1 MDIKDEIL
9 KLQKSRLLRNTD
21 EVNDFELAIENIV
34 SQKDVKLIK
43 DLCSGFDDQTED
55 HEVMFGLVHAI
66 EDFEGEEGLLE
77 MIQAISSM
85 LPHAKEWAT
94 ILNYRI
100 LNHEPSRT
108 LYINVLKK
116 VDKSVKDI
124 AVGILEEVKAEDPT
138 RFENSVNKVL
148 VAIK

>member
-1 MDIKDEIL
+1 MDIKTEIF
-9 KLQKSRLLRNTD
+9 KLQKNRLLRNST
-21 EVNDFELAIENIV
+21 EVNEFESAIENII
-34 SQKDVKLIK
+34 SLKDVKLVK

-77 MIQAISSM
+77 MTNAIPSM

-100 LNHEPSRT
+100 LNHEPSRK
-108 LYINVLKK
+108 LYVNVLKK
-116 VDKSVKDI
+116 VNKSVKDI
-124 AVGILEEVKAEDPT
+124 VIGILKNIKLEDLA
-138 RFENSVNKVL
+138 RFENSVNEVL
-148 VAIK
+148 SSIK

>member
-1 MDIKDEIL
+1 MNIKDEIL
-9 KLQKSRLLRNTD
+9 KLQKSRLLRD
-21 EVNDFELAIENIV
+21 KLEVNDFESAIQNIV
-34 SQKDVKLIK
+34 SLNDARLIK

-55 HEVMFGLVHAI
+55 HEAMFGLVHAI

-77 MIQAISSM
+77 MAKSIPSM

-100 LNHEPSRT
+100 LNHEPSRK
-108 LYINVLKK
+108 LYVNVLRK

-124 AVGILEEVKAEDPT
+124 IIGILKEIRAEEPA
-138 RFENSVNKVL
+138 RFEDSVNEVL
-148 VAIK
+148 TYLK

>member
-1 MDIKDEIL
+1 MDVKTEIL
-9 KLQKSRLLRNTD
+9 KLQKSRLLRNAL
-21 EVNDFELAIENIV
+21 EVNDFESAIENII
-34 SQKDVKLIK
+34 SLKDAKLIK

-77 MIQAISSM
+77 MTNAIPSM

-100 LNHEPSRT
+100 LNHEPSRK
-108 LYINVLKK
+108 LYVHVLKK
-116 VDKSVKDI
+116 VDETVKDVI
-124 AVGILEEVKAEDPT
+124 VGILNKVKTEDPA
-138 RFENSVNKVL
+138 RFENSVNEVL
-148 VAIK
+148 ASIN